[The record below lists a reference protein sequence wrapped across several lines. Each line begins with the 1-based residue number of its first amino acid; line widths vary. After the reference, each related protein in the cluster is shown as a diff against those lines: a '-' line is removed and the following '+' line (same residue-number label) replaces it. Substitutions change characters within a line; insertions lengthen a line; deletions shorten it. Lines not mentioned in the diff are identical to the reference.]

1 MGALSHGPRPITPL
15 RLRQTP
21 RKSEALAER
30 KQPDFPI
37 GATISD
43 RAMSGLS
50 RSLRFAGQAISK
62 ERYAKGVKS
71 GAFAYHPKT
80 IRRLKRLEFHRA
92 VIDQHAPQMKPR
104 DRQLIYEWLD
114 RRESGVMHPASE
126 EGSLNRRF
134 KQLFAKYEANGNA
147 DALREMLGSE
157 GRQGG
162 QDRVPRG
169 LASEHRRQRESFV
182 DAGHAQGLVRRY
194 SGMLERRQ
202 TGLCF

>member
-1 MGALSHGPRPITPL
+1 MARAPSRRFGFVKLPG
-15 RLRQTP
+15 
-21 RKSEALAER
+21 KSKRWRNESN
-30 KQPDFPI
+30 PDFAI

-71 GAFAYHPKT
+71 GAYAYHPKT
-80 IRRLKRLEFHRA
+80 IRRLRRLEFRRS
-92 VIDQHAPQMKPR
+92 VIDQHAPHMKPR

-126 EGSLNRRF
+126 EGGLNKRF
-134 KQLFAKYEANGNA
+134 KKLFAKYEASGNA

-157 GRQGG
+157 
-162 QDRVPRG
+162 
-169 LASEHRRQRESFV
+169 
-182 DAGHAQGLVRRY
+182 VRD
-194 SGMLERRQ
+194 
-202 TGLCF
+202 TGAFSIAA